1 MGFLLKFGLVGVI
14 IVVALVILVVRS
26 ILKKAFKLVGFLV
39 LGILALGAFSYFG
52 LMNFITG
59 M

>member
-26 ILKKAFKLVGFLV
+26 ILKKAF
-39 LGILALGAFSYFG
+39 
-52 LMNFITG
+52 NFV
-59 M
+59 